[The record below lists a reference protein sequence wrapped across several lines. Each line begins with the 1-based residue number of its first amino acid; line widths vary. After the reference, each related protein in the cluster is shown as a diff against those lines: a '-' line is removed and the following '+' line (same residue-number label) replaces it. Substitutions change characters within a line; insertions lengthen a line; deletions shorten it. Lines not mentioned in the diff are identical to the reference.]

1 MVNFARPITVVEL
14 KINVAEYSQQEVS
27 DPSPEQVCQRY
38 ASDFINILGSE
49 KVTTELSQLIVR
61 AHFDGEATYLPG
73 HDPEGELDGEGDSL
87 SINY

>member
-38 ASDFINILGSE
+38 ASDFIKGLE
-49 KVTTELSQLIVR
+49 
-61 AHFDGEATYLPG
+61 
-73 HDPEGELDGEGDSL
+73 
-87 SINY
+87 